1 VRRIV
6 GWYKPKIAVDRH
18 GNRHETRP
26 GVEAVGPISAGR
38 QKGEGVVEPVLGARE
53 RGAGEF

>member
-1 VRRIV
+1 VHRIV
-6 GWYKPKIAVDRH
+6 GWYEPKIAADRH

-26 GVEAVGPISAGR
+26 RLEAVGPISAGR
-38 QKGEGVVEPVLGARE
+38 QKGEGVVEPVPGACE